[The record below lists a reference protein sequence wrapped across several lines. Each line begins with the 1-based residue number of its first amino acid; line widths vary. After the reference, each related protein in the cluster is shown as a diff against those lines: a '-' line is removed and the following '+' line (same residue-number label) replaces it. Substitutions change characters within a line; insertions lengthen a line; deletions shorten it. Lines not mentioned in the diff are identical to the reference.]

1 MAIVRVDRACG
12 CFRNSDFEA
21 VNEFETIDE
30 ALAKANEMCTI
41 MNEDF
46 CHKHTFKSE
55 YIDGE
60 VVIKMGMNG

>member
-1 MAIVRVDRACG
+1 MARVRVDRACG
-12 CFRNSDFEA
+12 CFRNSDFEQ
-21 VNEFETIDE
+21 ETQFETIDE
-30 ALAKANEMCTI
+30 ALEKANEMCAV

-46 CHKHTFKSE
+46 CEKHTFKSE